1 MIYVPAVTNPLIW
14 EDFIQF
20 YVETL
25 KISALFRKVYVE
37 TDLEPDS

>member
-20 YVETL
+20 YVETHRN
-25 KISALFRKVYVE
+25 KAEIFKVYVKTE
-37 TDLEPDS
+37 LEPDS